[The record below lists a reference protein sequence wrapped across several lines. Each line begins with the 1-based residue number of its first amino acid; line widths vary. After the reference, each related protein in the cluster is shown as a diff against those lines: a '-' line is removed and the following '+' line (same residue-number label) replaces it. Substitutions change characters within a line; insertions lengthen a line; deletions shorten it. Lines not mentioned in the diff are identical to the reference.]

1 MCSAAPWFH
10 ISAPQGQQA
19 PHTIDNCANLE
30 MYISTRSGHQA
41 HTENVSN
48 LILVTR
54 LENLIWLLHLVERLK
69 CWVVVTRRRQVY
81 YQSFYPFIAAFLHLS
96 RINRL
101 TVKRGVLGGVRW
113 YYYFWWCFCQCE
125 LSQTWLI
132 GLDWLIDFDG
142 VGMLGGECRRR
153 KKRIIEP
160 TCRPAVRLLD
170 LICTWYANARTGHA
184 VIAARGA
191 RKCFENS
198 PERNIF

>member
-1 MCSAAPWFH
+1 
-10 ISAPQGQQA
+10 
-19 PHTIDNCANLE
+19 
-30 MYISTRSGHQA
+30 MYISTRSGQA
-41 HTENVSN
+41 IRHTQKCFQFNSCDPVGKFD
-48 LILVTR
+48 LVTSS
-54 LENLIWLLHLVERLK
+54 
-69 CWVVVTRRRQVY
+69 CWTSQ
-81 YQSFYPFIAAFLHLS
+81 
-96 RINRL
+96 
-101 TVKRGVLGGVRW
+101 VLGCCDPAAAGLLPKLLSLYRGIPTPQPHQHAYCQEGGVSG